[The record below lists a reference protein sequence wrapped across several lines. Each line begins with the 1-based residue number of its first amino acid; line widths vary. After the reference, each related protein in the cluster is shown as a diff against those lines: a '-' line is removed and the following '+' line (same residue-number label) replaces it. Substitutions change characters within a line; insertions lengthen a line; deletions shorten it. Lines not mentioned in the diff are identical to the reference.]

1 MKKCPKC
8 NKFIAENLSEC
19 SECGYIFNENEEIA
33 TSELEEVIENEQL
46 ADTVEIKDEKSP
58 EQKSRKWKIA
68 VLGLGIIVGA
78 FVILFATHVICL
90 HKWKEATCIQPAICE
105 ICGKENG
112 ESLGHDWK
120 EATCT
125 EPKICNRC
133 NAIEGEALGHIEE
146 KEIVTV
152 KGNINKAGTIS
163 KVCSVCGAEYS
174 PRNVTVY
181 PCVDGEHFNFTP
193 EEFKIYINN
202 SLKNGYSIGN
212 GKQDNDLH
220 MYGLYKNGEYQ
231 NNVVGIKTDEKGYAR
246 FIMIT
251 GDMAT
256 ALTTFIAVKFDS
268 SINDDEFIKNIYVNG
283 IVENNGIQYG
293 CLEND
298 GEEIGIIK
306 PLGVIIE

>member
-1 MKKCPKC
+1 M
-8 NKFIAENLSEC
+8 E
-19 SECGYIFNENEEIA
+19 
-33 TSELEEVIENEQL
+33 IENINL
-46 ADTVEIKDEKSP
+46 P
-58 EQKSRKWKIA
+58 EQKSQKWKMVI
-68 VLGLGIIVGA
+68 LGLGITVAA

-90 HKWKEATCIQPAICE
+90 HKWKEATCIEPAICE

-112 ESLGHDWK
+112 EPLGHDWK

-133 NAIEGEALGHIEE
+133 SVTEGEALGHIEE

-152 KGNINKAGTIS
+152 KGNINKAGKIS
-163 KVCSVCGAEYS
+163 KVCSVCGANYS

-193 EEFKIYINN
+193 EEFKIYLNN

-212 GKQDNDLH
+212 GKQDNDLY
-220 MYGLYKNGEYQ
+220 MYGLYQNGEYQ
-231 NNVVGIKTDEKGYAR
+231 NNVVGIKTDGNGYAQL
-246 FIMIT
+246 IMIT

-256 ALTTFIAVKFDS
+256 ALTAFIAVEFDS
-268 SINDDEFIKNIYVNG
+268 SINDDEFIRNIYING
-283 IVENNGIQYG
+283 IVENDGIQYG

-306 PLGVIIE
+306 PLGAIIE